1 MAPCAEIH
9 RFFPVLILG
18 LLKVPSNHILVS
30 IAGIKDLN
38 SFGAM
43 NDFLVVWVIW
53 RIVLPSY
60 GDYFISQFFRIL
72 ELEPPKISWFMY
84 SLEV

>member
-18 LLKVPSNHILVS
+18 LLKVSSNHILVS

-38 SFGAM
+38 
-43 NDFLVVWVIW
+43 
-53 RIVLPSY
+53 
-60 GDYFISQFFRIL
+60 
-72 ELEPPKISWFMY
+72 E
-84 SLEV
+84 